1 MMKSRFVAALAAS
14 VLWAVGSA
22 CAAEFRPAIVFD
34 IGGKFDK
41 SFNEAAF
48 NGAEK
53 FRAETG
59 IAYRAVEIPEP
70 SKREDTLRAAARGG
84 ATIVV
89 AMGFAQGPSVARVA
103 LEYPATRFTLI
114 DAVVDRPNV
123 QSVIFREQEGSF
135 LVGMAAALVS
145 KSRAIGII
153 GGMDIPPIRKF
164 FAGYV
169 QGARHADPDIVV
181 RRDFVGT
188 TPAAWN
194 DPARGADL
202 ANRQFDRGV
211 DVVFAAAGGTGLG
224 VYRAASK
231 RGRLAIGVDTNQ
243 NYLHPGTMLTSMV
256 KRVDRAVHEAFKS
269 AANGSWKSGVRRLGL
284 KEDGVGY
291 ALDDHNRSLITPAM
305 EARIEQARKDIVS
318 GRIAVV
324 DPAAKK

>member
-1 MMKSRFVAALAAS
+1 MRSRFVAVLAAS
-14 VLWAVGSA
+14 ALWAAGSA
-22 CAAEFRPAIVFD
+22 CAAEVRPAIVFD
-34 IGGKFDK
+34 VGGKFDK

-48 NGAEK
+48 NGAET

-59 IAYRAVEIPEP
+59 IAYRTVEVPEP
-70 SKREDTLRAAARGG
+70 SKRENALRAAARGG
-84 ATIVV
+84 ATIIV
-89 AMGFAQGPSVARVA
+89 AVGFGLGPAVAGVA
-103 LEYPATRFTLI
+103 PDFPATGFTLI

-123 QSVIFREQEGSF
+123 QSVTFREQEGAF
-135 LVGMAAALVS
+135 LVGMAAALAS
-145 KSRAIGII
+145 KSRTIGII

-169 QGARHADPDIVV
+169 QGARHADPGIAV

-194 DPARGADL
+194 DPARGAAL
-202 ANRQFDRGV
+202 ADRQFDRGV

-224 VYRAASK
+224 VYRAAGK

-256 KRVDRAVHEAFKS
+256 KRVDRAVYEAFKS
-269 AANGSWKSGVRRLGL
+269 AANGRWKPGVRSLGL
-284 KEDGVGY
+284 REGGVGY
-291 ALDDHNRSLITPAM
+291 ALDEHNRSLITRAM
-305 EARIEQARKDIVS
+305 EARLERARRDIVS
-318 GRIAVV
+318 GRIAVP

>member
-1 MMKSRFVAALAAS
+1 MKARFVAALAAS
-14 VLWAVGSA
+14 VLWAAGPA

-34 IGGKFDK
+34 VGGKFDR

-70 SKREDTLRAAARGG
+70 SKRESTLRAAARDG

-89 AMGFAQGPSVARVA
+89 AMGFAQGQSVDRVA
-103 LEYPATRFTLI
+103 AEFPAIKFTLI
-114 DAVVDRPNV
+114 DAVVDQPNV
-123 QSVIFREQEGSF
+123 QSVTFREQEGSF
-135 LVGMAAALVS
+135 LVGMAAALAS

-164 FAGYV
+164 FAGYI

-194 DPARGADL
+194 DPARGASL

-224 VYRAASK
+224 IYRAARK

-243 NYLHPGTMLTSMV
+243 NYLHPGTMLTSMI
-256 KRVDRAVHEAFKS
+256 KRVDRAVYKAFKS
-269 AANGSWKSGVRRLGL
+269 AANGSWKPGVRSLGL
-284 KEDGVGY
+284 REGGVGY
-291 ALDDHNRSLITPAM
+291 ALDEHNRSLITPAM
-305 EARIEQARKDIVS
+305 KAGLEQARRDIVS
-318 GRIAVV
+318 GRIAIP